1 MKLIETELQL
11 KDKVPMKNAITYF
24 DKLCGQL
31 TPALALVTTAR
42 RFGVDQESLRAAI
55 IAQRVL
61 EDSL

>member
-1 MKLIETELQL
+1 
-11 KDKVPMKNAITYF
+11 MKNAITYF